1 MSIIMGK
8 EYVNQHIVPKRYLDR
23 FASQIGDKR
32 IIGTRLYTRGKI
44 KFFLESTDNVGFIK
58 NYYDVSDKE
67 DPKYWEHFFASEID
81 SLCGKE
87 LSNIISTITMSHKE
101 GMVAS
106 FILP

>member
-1 MSIIMGK
+1 LSIIMGK

-32 IIGTRLYTRGKI
+32 IIGTRLYTRGKV